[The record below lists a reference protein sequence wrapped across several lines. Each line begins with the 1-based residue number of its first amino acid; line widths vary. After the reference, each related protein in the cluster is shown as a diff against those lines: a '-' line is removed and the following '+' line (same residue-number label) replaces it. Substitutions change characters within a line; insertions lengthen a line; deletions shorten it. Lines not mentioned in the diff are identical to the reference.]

1 MFTRNR
7 AQSPA
12 VQEDTG
18 APQDQRVH
26 WTGAELE
33 GETGKRRPRR
43 ALIALVILLLLLAGA
58 FALSRIF
65 GGNGAP
71 VYEFATVRRGDIS
84 KTISATGKLQALT
97 TVQVGSQVSGRISE
111 IHADFNDRVRN
122 GDIVA
127 RIDPSLFQA
136 QLDQARANLNNAQ
149 AGVRTAESAV
159 GSARAN
165 VAAAEANRE
174 RMKVAQA
181 DAERQYRRMSELGQ
195 YGAVAR
201 RDVETADVTR
211 SQNVAQA
218 RQSTAEVDQA
228 RAQLQSAQA
237 QLAQARAQVTQAQ
250 AAVDLAQVNLDHTII
265 RAPIDGVVVARNI
278 DVGQTVAASFQAPT
292 LFLIANDLTQMQV
305 LADIDEADVGQLGPE
320 SEVTFT
326 VDAFPRDT
334 FSGRISQI
342 RLNPVTEQNVVTY
355 TAVIDVPNPD
365 LKLRPG
371 MTANV
376 TALVAK
382 AENVLTIPNT
392 ALRFRP
398 PGNDRDGAVLP
409 KTGSQVAREQTV
421 WKRAGDGSIERA
433 SVQIGITDGIYSEVR
448 SGDIQEN
455 DQVAVGQAAAGRKP
469 NPMMPFGGGRGGRR

>member
-1 MFTRNR
+1 MFIRNR
-7 AQSPA
+7 TQSPA
-12 VQEDTG
+12 AKEDG
-18 APQDQRVH
+18 SALEEQQLH
-26 WTGAELE
+26 WSGAELE
-33 GETGKRRPRR
+33 AETGKPRSRR
-43 ALIALVILLLLLAGA
+43 ALVAVVVVLLLAASALG
-58 FALSRIF
+58 LSRIL

-71 VYEFATVRRGDIS
+71 AYEFATVQRGDIS

-111 IHADFNDRVRN
+111 IHADFNDRVKK
-122 GDIVA
+122 GEIVA
-127 RIDPSLFQA
+127 RIEPSLFQA
-136 QLDQARANLNNAQ
+136 QLDQARANLINAQ

-159 GSARAN
+159 GSASAN

-211 SQNVAQA
+211 SQNTAQEQ
-218 RQSTAEVDQA
+218 QSSAQVDQA
-228 RAQLQSAQA
+228 RAQLKSAQA
-237 QLAQARAQVTQAQ
+237 QLAQAQAQVTQSQ

-292 LFLIANDLTQMQV
+292 LFLIANDLTRMQV
-305 LADIDEADVGQLGPE
+305 LADIDEADVGQLG
-320 SEVTFT
+320 SDSQVTFT

-334 FSGRISQI
+334 FSGKISQI

-376 TALVAK
+376 TAVVAN
-382 AENVLTIPNT
+382 ADNVLTIPNT

-398 PGNDRDGAVLP
+398 PDNQKDAAVASRP
-409 KTGSQVAREQTV
+409 AVRGTREQAV
-421 WKRAGDGSIERA
+421 WKRAGDGTIKRTP
-433 SVQIGITDGIYSEVR
+433 VQIGITDGINSEVR
-448 SGDIQEN
+448 SGNLKEN
-455 DQVAVGQAAAGRKP
+455 DQVAIGQAATGRKP